1 MVSLVESL
9 EDKYGEDE
17 EEDQAFAFIV
27 FVSCS
32 PEAKRGLLPHVI
44 TLNDYNIG
52 QCRGFLVAFILV
64 LVEKVEDEALK
75 CVVKT

>member
-9 EDKYGEDE
+9 DEKYREDE
-17 EEDQAFAFIV
+17 DEDQNFSFIV

-44 TLNDYNIG
+44 TLNDFNIG
-52 QCRGFLVAFILV
+52 KSVFPDPSLKLQFLVR
-64 LVEKVEDEALK
+64 
-75 CVVKT
+75 TYR

>member
-9 EDKYGEDE
+9 EEKYGEEE
-17 EEDQAFAFIV
+17 EEDQHFAFIV

-44 TLNDYNIG
+44 TLNDFNIG
-52 QCRGFLVAFILV
+52 
-64 LVEKVEDEALK
+64 E
-75 CVVKT
+75 